1 MPYGGPRRWLNKPHL
16 KIGFVRHSGLDNSGQ
31 KIDNV
36 APEALFPQEEARQG

>member
-31 KIDNV
+31 RIDNV
-36 APEALFPQEEARQG
+36 TPEALFRRKKHDKG